1 MNVLIAPD
9 SFKGSLSAVR
19 AAGIIAESIAR
30 CDPAARCVLLPQAD
44 GGEGTIEVLQSAL
57 GGRLQRVRSSDPLG
71 QPLQTH
77 WLSLP
82 DGRAVVESASCIGY
96 EMLTDQ
102 ERKPAK
108 LRSSGLGTIVAAA
121 VARGSKNILVAL
133 GGSATNDAG
142 IGFAEGLGLHLQFDT
157 DPGSDVLRALR
168 TLKRIEG
175 AAFPADV
182 EVTALVD
189 VGNPLC
195 GVRGATAVYGPQKG
209 VSALQVESFDRA
221 IAHFASIVRRDIRY
235 VDTAAAG
242 MGAAGGLGFALAA
255 FCRARIRSG
264 ADFVRQQSGFSEQLR
279 TADLV
284 ITGEGRIDAQS
295 REGKVISG
303 IVSEAKAQG
312 VPVVAFTGALPGSPR
327 NMADSMG
334 LAHVL
339 RITPEDMPLDE
350 GMRNAGRLLSESVAA
365 HWPHFS
371 GTR

>member
-1 MNVLIAPD
+1 VNVLIAPD

-44 GGEGTIEVLQSAL
+44 GGEGTIEVLRSAL
-57 GGRLQRVRSSDPLG
+57 GGRLHRVRSSDPLG
-71 QPLQTH
+71 RPLQAQ
-77 WLSLP
+77 WLALP
-82 DGRAVVESASCIGY
+82 DGRAVIESASCIGY
-96 EMLTDQ
+96 DMLSDE

-108 LRSSGLGTIVAAA
+108 LRSSGLGSIVAEVLALG
-121 VARGSKNILVAL
+121 RKNILVAL

-142 IGFAEGLGLHLQFDT
+142 IGFAEGLGLRLHFEN

-175 AAFPADV
+175 EAFPADI
-182 EVTALVD
+182 EVTALAD

-209 VSALQVESFDRA
+209 VSALQLESFDRA

-255 FCRARIRSG
+255 FCRARVRSG
-264 ADFVRQQSGFSEQLR
+264 ADFVRQQTGFSEQLR

-303 IVSEAKAQG
+303 VAAEAKAQG
-312 VPVVAFTGALPGSPR
+312 VPVVAFAGTISGSPR
-327 NMADSMG
+327 HMADAMG

-339 RITPEDMPLDE
+339 RITTEDMPLDTA
-350 GMRNAGRLLSESVAA
+350 MHNAGRLLAEAVAA